1 MAAGKIFA
9 ISFAINAALGAG
21 FSAAMNQGAAVMKKL
36 SDETRSINAEQRRLD
51 GLWKASQRELRG
63 YSDQMQRLRS
73 QFERG
78 KISESTYQM
87 GITQLSQKM
96 RAAGMSAEEY
106 RGHLSRLQSE
116 MDRVQ
121 AATKRMQ
128 EAQAASVTAGANAAA
143 ARAGFTNAL
152 STVGMVSAPFIGMA
166 HTALDFQAAMSKV
179 QALTNATSE
188 DMQRLTDKAREL
200 GRTTRYTAR
209 ESAEAMSYLGMAG
222 WKTEQIMAGMGPM
235 LSLAAAGGTDLARTA
250 DILSD
255 DLTAFGLKAEDAA
268 HMADVFAYTISNSN
282 TTVEMMGETM
292 KYAAPVARAYGATLE
307 ETAALTA
314 MMANAGI
321 KASQAGTSLRQGFLR
336 LAGPPAKASKEL
348 EALGINLSDAQRE
361 MQETQATLR
370 GLGIEMDDS
379 LPPQQKMVAVI
390 RQLATN
396 TQGLSN
402 EQRLAA
408 LQAIFGTTA
417 ASGWLNVIN
426 AGPEALEKFIV
437 ALNNCDGEAKRME
450 KTMTDN
456 AQGALI
462 AMRSAID
469 DVSIAVGNAFLPMV
483 GEGAKVV
490 AEFARSASEW
500 ATKNQDLIST
510 LGGIAAGAGASFI
523 AYKGLYALY
532 ATIASGVM
540 DARLA
545 LETFSQTE
553 VGGRVVASATETAA
567 HIKDAFR
574 PIFKA
579 ETWRAWSDG
588 AVNAFNRV
596 RAITWA
602 DVGTGIKNGVKSG
615 TTAAAQYLTA
625 LKASAI
631 STAGSIKASI
641 MGLPGLISK
650 KASAISAA
658 FGNMGGAAMAQMKA
672 FSLKGMFASMASG
685 MSAMLSA
692 VFSPMGIAIMAIAGA
707 AYLLYKNWD
716 KVGPFFMEL
725 WGRIQKALSDAW
737 ATMQPAITAL
747 QTALWNLWVVVGQQL
762 VSAWQAIQTAMEE
775 NSGTIDLLMT
785 AFGTVAQF
793 LGGAVVG
800 AFIVAANVMAGVIT
814 TAVGIIS
821 GVITSLI
828 GAMTGI
834 IEFITGAFAGDWSRA
849 WEGIVKIFESIF
861 GGIKKFA
868 DSILT
873 GVSSTV
879 NGIVSG
885 VSGLLSLGGAN
896 TGGEPI
902 SENATGGIYRK
913 GAFLTTFA
921 EDGPEA
927 AIPLDGSRRALGLW
941 QKAGE
946 ILGVGR
952 DSEPAINIGRLTSV
966 PTVSAPPINI
976 SLTINGNT
984 EPEGVRRAVLDAAT
998 EAQANFEDMMERFVH
1013 ERGRLSFA

>member
-9 ISFAINAALGAG
+9 ISFAINASLGAS
-21 FSAAMNQGAAVMKKL
+21 FSTAMNQGASVMKKL
-36 SDETRSINAEQRRLD
+36 GDETKFLNAEQKRLD
-51 GLWKASQRELRG
+51 DLWKASQKELRG
-63 YSDQMQRLRS
+63 YSDQMQKLRS

-96 RAAGMSAEEY
+96 RAAGMSVEEY
-106 RGHLSRLQSE
+106 RGHLQRLQGE
-116 MDRVQ
+116 LERTR
-121 AATKRMQ
+121 AATQRMQ
-128 EAQAASVTAGANAAA
+128 EAQAARVTAGANFAA
-143 ARAGFTNAL
+143 ARNGLISAVT
-152 STVGMVSAPFIGMA
+152 TVGMLSAPLIGMTQ
-166 HTALDFQAAMSKV
+166 TAMTFEAAMSRV
-179 QALTNATSE
+179 QAISNATAE
-188 DMQRLTDKAREL
+188 DTARLTAKAREL
-200 GRTTRYTAR
+200 GETTRFTATQ
-209 ESAEAMSYLGMAG
+209 SAEAMTYLGMAG
-222 WKTEQIMAGMGPM
+222 WKTEQILAGMGPM

-255 DLTAFGLKAEDAA
+255 DLTAFGLTAEDAA
-268 HMADVFAYTISNSN
+268 HMADVFAYTVTNSN
-282 TTVEMMGETM
+282 TTVELMGETM
-292 KYAAPVARAYGATLE
+292 KYAAPVAKAFGATME
-307 ETAALTA
+307 ETAALTGL
-314 MMANAGI
+314 MANAGI
-321 KASQAGTSLRQGFLR
+321 KGSQAGTSLRQGFLR
-336 LAGPPAKASKEL
+336 LAGPPKKAAKEL

-361 MQETQATLR
+361 MEETQATLAAY
-370 GLGIEMDDS
+370 GIKLDES
-379 LPPQQKMVAVI
+379 LPPQQKMVSVL
-390 RQLATN
+390 RQLADGTS
-396 TQGLSN
+396 GLKD
-402 EQRLAA
+402 EQKLAA

-426 AGPEALEKFIV
+426 AGPEALDQFV
-437 ALNNCDGEAKRME
+437 QALNNCDGTADRMAG
-450 KTMTDN
+450 TMENN
-456 AQGALI
+456 AQGAATRL
-462 AMRSAID
+462 RSAMESL
-469 DVSIAVGNAFLPMV
+469 SISIGSALLP
-483 GEGAKVV
+483 GIAAAAGKA
-490 AEFARSASEW
+490 AEFAGGLARW
-500 ATKNQDLIST
+500 AGENQGLVQTIEAV
-510 LGGIAAGAGASFI
+510 AAALGASYVGYHVYNTLS
-523 AYKGLYALY
+523 A
-532 ATIASGVM
+532 GVEVLTSNYRLLNETLRNT
-540 DARLA
+540 DAGQKIL
-545 LETFSQTE
+545 
-553 VGGRVVASATETAA
+553 SAAA
-567 HIKDAFR
+567 DAANSAKTSLRSVFNADMW
-574 PIFKA
+574 K
-579 ETWRAWSDG
+579 AWSDG

-641 MGLPGLISK
+641 MGLPGLISQ

-737 ATMQPAITAL
+737 ATMQPAIAAL
-747 QTALWNLWVVVGQQL
+747 QTALWNLWTVVGQQL

-828 GAMTGI
+828 GVMTGI

-868 DSILT
+868 DSILN

-896 TGGEPI
+896 GGEPI

-952 DSEPAINIGRLTSV
+952 DSEPSINIGRPAAI

-998 EAQANFEDMMERFVH
+998 EAQASFEDMMERFMH